1 MGDCTLHGVSMNC
14 PYRSDMLHYKELQSH
29 KAMKIVASASDID
42 PMRSDEAPEKD
53 MVKVKVPVYSPL

>member
-1 MGDCTLHGVSMNC
+1 MNC
-14 PYRSDMLHYKELQSH
+14 PYSSDMLYYKMLQSH